1 MPVKRK
7 VPWANVRIME
17 AFVEKLDS
25 FLKTKRAQELGLGSR
40 SDAVTYAIR
49 RLLEKEDFL

>member
-7 VPWANVRIME
+7 VLWANVRIME
-17 AFVEKLDS
+17 ALVEKLDS

>member
-17 AFVEKLDS
+17 GLVEKLDA
-25 FLKTKRAQELGLGSR
+25 FLKTKRAQELALGSR

-49 RLLEKEDFL
+49 RLLEKEGIL

>member
-17 AFVEKLDS
+17 ALVEKLDG
-25 FLKTKRAQELGLGSR
+25 FLKTKRAEELGLGSR

-49 RLLEKEDFL
+49 RLLEKEGFL